1 MKQSKSVDVVPTPTM
16 TVYQN
21 RYAHLRDIISR
32 HGGQSAVAEKLG
44 VSRQQLSHIGAETP
58 VRNIGDKQARKIEMT
73 FGLPIG
79 HMDQPLGIVTV
90 DMDEISVVV
99 PLLNVTASMG
109 AGAVIPW
116 TEEAVFNMRIS
127 KHWLRHNTQA
137 TSFDRLAII
146 TAHGDSMEP
155 TFTDGSIL
163 LVDTAITNLKLDAV
177 YVLSRDGEL
186 FIKRVQRNIDGSFI
200 IKSDNPQ
207 YEPQRLEDP
216 IKAGLL
222 VQGRVL
228 ITLNV
233 KKL

>member
-1 MKQSKSVDVVPTPTM
+1 
-16 TVYQN
+16 
-21 RYAHLRDIISR
+21 
-32 HGGQSAVAEKLG
+32 
-44 VSRQQLSHIGAETP
+44 
-58 VRNIGDKQARKIEMT
+58 MT

-79 HMDQPLGIVTV
+79 HIDQPLGIVTL

-155 TFTDGSIL
+155 TFMDGSIL
-163 LVDTAITNLKLDAV
+163 LVDTAITNLKLDAI
-177 YVLSRDGEL
+177 YVLARDSEL

-207 YEPQRLEDP
+207 YEPQRIEDP
-216 IKAGLL
+216 FKAGLL

>member
-1 MKQSKSVDVVPTPTM
+1 MKQPKPVDAVPVPAM

-21 RYAHLRDIISR
+21 RYAHLRDLIER

-44 VSRQQLSHIGAETP
+44 VSRQQLSHIGAENP
-58 VRNIGDKQARKIEMT
+58 VRNIGDRQARKIEMT

-79 HMDQPLGIVTV
+79 HIDQPLGIVTV

-116 TEEAVFNMRIS
+116 TEEAVYTMRIS
-127 KHWLRHNTQA
+127 KQWLRHNTQA

-155 TFTDGSIL
+155 TFSDGSIL
-163 LVDTAITNLKLDAV
+163 LVDTAITNLKIDAI
-177 YVLSRDGEL
+177 YVLSRENEL
-186 FIKRVQRNIDGSFI
+186 FIKRVQRNLNGSFI

-207 YEPQRLEDP
+207 YEPQRIEDP
-216 IKAGLL
+216 FKAGLL

-228 ITLNV
+228 LTLNV